1 MPQSD
6 DTALLEG
13 RHHANGYEN
22 QPEISPAEKVSA
34 LTVLRH
40 IKIQLRN
47 MSVKFFEIVKI
58 GSAVC

>member
-34 LTVLRH
+34 CNVLF
-40 IKIQLRN
+40 LN
-47 MSVKFFEIVKI
+47 MSVQFAELVKV
-58 GSAVC
+58 GSALYYV